1 MISEHPND
9 IGTFMV
15 AVGAVVENP
24 DTGKILLLQ
33 RANDNYKANHW
44 EVGYGR
50 MDQGEDPE
58 AALKREFFEETGIQ
72 DLRTISILSSWHFYR
87 GEEEVPENE
96 VIGITYWTQSTTSK
110 IKISREHQAY
120 KWVTPEEALKMVE
133 VDRIRRDI
141 QAYLDTKAFRD
152 DLNQAKE
159 KEQRIAADYQNLVRR
174 TREERGQAARLA
186 ARDLVEDLVQPL
198 EHLSLAARQIEDPGL
213 DMVKSQLWQAL
224 AKHGLEEINP
234 LGQKFDL
241 ETMEA
246 VEKQGSGDIVVGV
259 VRSGFR
265 LNGEV
270 IHHAKVT
277 LGKPGDQ

>member
-33 RANDNYKANHW
+33 RAADNYKANSW

-50 MDQGEDPE
+50 MDQGEDPDV
-58 AALKREFFEETGIQ
+58 ALKREFFEETGIQ
-72 DLRTISILSSWHFYR
+72 DLRIISILSNWHFYR

-96 VIGITYWTQSTTSK
+96 VVGITYWAQSTTSK

-120 KWVTPEEALKMVE
+120 KWVAPEEALKMVE

-141 QAYLDTKAFRD
+141 QAYLDAKAVQD
-152 DLNQAKE
+152 DLDQAKE
-159 KEQRIAADYQNLVRR
+159 KEQRMAADYQNLVRR

-186 ARDLVEDLVQPL
+186 AQALVEDLVQPL
-198 EHLSLAARQIEDPGL
+198 EHLSLAARQISDPGL

-224 AKHGLEEINP
+224 SRHGLEEINP

-246 VEKQGSGDIVVGV
+246 VDKQDNGDTVVSV
-259 VRSGFR
+259 IRSGFK
-265 LNGEV
+265 LNGE
-270 IHHAKVT
+270 IIQHAKVV
-277 LGKPGDQ
+277 LGKPDNR